1 MPKFLRPAVPA
12 CKAKTDA
19 AEMGGKRRAPSIR
32 KELNMKKRLLL
43 IHLLLINLLFVSSLY
58 ADTLT
63 LQESIEKTLLN
74 HPDIKSFM
82 LKTKQSKQSSDA
94 VFADYLP
101 QINLHA
107 EYNPLQTYALP
118 VNGSFNTIDDDGWGV
133 GLSLKQKIWDFSK
146 TSSKIKASKLDEE
159 ISQLSL
165 QDAKALMTYKVK
177 SLYGLMVVHNEAI
190 QVRQKDLEAKKA
202 YYAQANA
209 LVKQGLTTDADAS
222 RFLSSVYVAKD
233 NLAIAI
239 ATHEKARI
247 ALSLYI
253 GEEIKNDTELEYGVI
268 TKEHDFAEDVGKEIL
283 ESNYQIKI
291 DTQNIDK
298 NSLLHK
304 SAQASHFGSF
314 DVVASYY
321 QLDTLNSYDS
331 RLIGITYN
339 VPLYSGGKTSAE
351 TQKARIDIRLAQ
363 EQKASRMLALKEE
376 IGTLLIDIQRYDKTI
391 EAKQA
396 QENSA
401 NQTKEVLEAR
411 YKEGLSTYIEVLDSI
426 SLVLNAKLG
435 VLEAYYSKSTAINRI
450 EYLRGKQS

>member
-1 MPKFLRPAVPA
+1 MNPF
-12 CKAKTDA
+12 
-19 AEMGGKRRAPSIR
+19 
-32 KELNMKKRLLL
+32 
-43 IHLLLINLLFVSSLY
+43 FVSGLY

-63 LQESIEKTLLN
+63 LQESIDKTLLN

-82 LKTKQSKQSSDA
+82 LKINQSEKGYDA
-94 VFADYLP
+94 AFSDYLP
-101 QINLHA
+101 QVNLQA

-118 VNGSFNTIDDDGWGV
+118 VNGIFNTIDDNGWGV
-133 GLSLKQKIWDFSK
+133 GVNLKQKIWDFSK
-146 TSSKIKASKLDEE
+146 TSSKIKASKLDQK

-165 QDAKALMTYKVK
+165 QDAKALMAYKVK

-190 QVRQKDLEAKKA
+190 EVRQKDLEAKTA
-202 YYAQANA
+202 YYAQAKA

-239 ATHEKARI
+239 AAYEKAKT

-253 GEEIKNDTELEYGVI
+253 GEEIKKDTELEYGVI
-268 TKEHDFAEDVGKEIL
+268 KKEYDFAENVEKEIL
-283 ESNYQIKI
+283 KNNYQIKM

-298 NSLLHK
+298 KSLLHK

-321 QLDTLNSYDS
+321 HLDTLNSYDS

-339 VPLYSGGKTSAE
+339 VPLYSGGRTSAE

-363 EQKASRMLALKEE
+363 EQKASKMLALKEE
-376 IGTLLIDIQRYDKTI
+376 IGTLLIDIKRYDKTI
-391 EAKQA
+391 EAKKA

-401 NQTKEVLEAR
+401 NQTKKVLEAR

-450 EYLRGKQS
+450 EYLKGKKS